1 MLAFDGRRAMI
12 LSRLRSA
19 VSPIVDRRTLLDRL
33 RDLVEERASLA
44 A

>member
-1 MLAFDGRRAMI
+1 MI
-12 LSRLRSA
+12 LSRLRST
-19 VSPIVDRRTLLDRL
+19 VSPIADCRTQLDRL